1 MRRTFLLGSLILLAG
16 CGAQSAVPSTAPGTA
31 SGTPERITVVPWRP
45 LPARR
50 PTIPVT
56 LTRTSPDP
64 VPAEH
69 ARRCRGSD
77 LLLHWRGAGA
87 ALGTMIENV
96 VVDLAPGHSS
106 CAVSGRPGLV
116 ARTVERATIPG
127 SLEMWTV
134 RSRGPVLLT
143 PRQHALVQLTWP
155 SACLN
160 DRPGGS
166 SLTLEYAGRSW
177 TGAVRYLS
185 DVCDFGR
192 RRRLASI
199 GVSRFVPLHHTSA
212 HRISAFSGI
221 RVRVPRIVS
230 ARVGGPLDF
239 VLTMVAPRRVLL
251 APCPDY
257 RIGATPGYGTRAGLN
272 CAGVPWRDD
281 QGRPFLPAQVPVR
294 FEMRLGAVPDSQK
307 YWWGLAT
314 PGRAPFTVGLVHVP

>member
-16 CGAQSAVPSTAPGTA
+16 CGAHSAVPSTAPSTA
-31 SGTPERITVVPWRP
+31 SGAPERSTVVPWRP
-45 LPARR
+45 LPPRR
-50 PTIPVT
+50 ATIPVT
-56 LTRTSPDP
+56 FTQPSPDP

-69 ARRCRGSD
+69 TRRCRGSD
-77 LLLHWRGAGA
+77 LLLDWRSG
-87 ALGTMIENV
+87 
-96 VVDLAPGHSS
+96 SS
-106 CAVSGRPGLV
+106 TRHDDRERRGGPRARSLVLRSVRSSGLV
-116 ARTVERATIPG
+116 ARTVEGATIPG

-134 RSRGPVLLT
+134 RSHGPVLVT
-143 PRQHALVQLTWP
+143 TRQHALVQLTWP
-155 SACLN
+155 SACLD

-185 DVCDFGR
+185 DVCDFGQK
-192 RRRLASI
+192 RRLGSI
-199 GVSRFVPLHHTSA
+199 GVSRFVPLHHASA

-281 QGRPFLPAQVPVR
+281 QGRPFLPAHVPVR

-314 PGRAPFTVGLVHVP
+314 PGRAPFTVGLVHVR